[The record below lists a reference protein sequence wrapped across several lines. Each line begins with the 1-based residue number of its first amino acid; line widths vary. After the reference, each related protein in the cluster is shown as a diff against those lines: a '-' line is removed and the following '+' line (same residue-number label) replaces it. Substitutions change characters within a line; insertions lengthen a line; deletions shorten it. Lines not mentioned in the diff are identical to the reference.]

1 MKKLILIVLLLISTS
16 AFAASINAAAYRT
29 MQMQS
34 YQRSRARCSHK
45 GRYRTGRLNQITQ
58 LETGCIPV
66 TRSQK
71 QIIIINTTG
80 ADNAKL

>member
-1 MKKLILIVLLLISTS
+1 MLQHIELC
-16 AFAASINAAAYRT
+16 
-29 MQMQS
+29 
-34 YQRSRARCSHK
+34 RCSLTREAGLVRSHK
-45 GRYRTGRLNQITQ
+45 GRYRTGMLNQITQ